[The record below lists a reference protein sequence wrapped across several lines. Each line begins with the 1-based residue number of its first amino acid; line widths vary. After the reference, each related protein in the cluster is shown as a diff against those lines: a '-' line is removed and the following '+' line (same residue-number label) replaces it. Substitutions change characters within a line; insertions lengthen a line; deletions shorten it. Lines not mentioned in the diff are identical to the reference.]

1 MKKNILLLFAIF
13 SVSLASCSY
22 QKNNTIK
29 QDDVREGDEWV
40 YGVHPD
46 SSAQQ
51 LKNVY
56 TEKPELENKA
66 NQLREKLFGDNG
78 AITEGA

>member
-46 SSAQQ
+46 SSAKQ

-66 NQLREKLFGDNG
+66 NQPNLIKQMQAKD
-78 AITEGA
+78 AV